1 MKKILFTLTV
11 LATGM
16 TYSQVGV
23 GNSDPKATLDVNKT
37 SYIAGEK
44 AGIAVTQL
52 TASQIEGMNTSGL
65 KAGTLVYATTGSGSI
80 INTIGFWYY
89 NGTTWNRTNGLTG
102 SAPINVTS
110 AGIVSLND
118 SGVTNAKIADN
129 AVTSAKIA
137 DGTIATTDVANNA
150 ITIAKLPTG
159 ATPSTFLKGDGTWSS
174 IGSSSLSGFENRR
187 IYFGSNDGKLIYS
200 PNLEYN
206 NISDLLTI
214 KNNSDSSSGILL
226 INNANASYV
235 PLAEF
240 MAPYNGVVGNASQIR
255 FGINKNAIYNSA
267 EWRYVYQGNGNDK
280 NRVDFSFCSLPNPV
294 ISYRGDGNV
303 GIGSSAPTERLDVAG
318 NVKFSGALLPN
329 NLPGTS
335 GQVLTSA
342 GAGAA
347 PTWTTLSGLNGKS
360 VLNGTSNPVAGTGV
374 DGDFYINTTSNTLFG
389 PKTAGAWASGVS
401 LVGPAGAD
409 GIAGTNGIDG
419 KSILNGTSNPDAV
432 TGVDGDFYIN
442 TVTNTLFG
450 PKVAGAWSSGVS
462 LVGPAGSNAAVT
474 GTAPI
479 DITAGVV
486 SLTDAGITTAKLAD
500 NVVNT
505 AKLADN
511 AVTVSKLPAG
521 ATATTFLRGDGTWT
535 TIPAPTLAITTTEVM
550 LNTKI
555 DGAQLYAIK
564 GTFTTNG
571 TSARVTINKPT
582 GMTGYHSMIIQK
594 DGKTFRNG
602 ILSFDTDVASDNVV
616 TGNGFM
622 SEVYPAGTYNYVLEY
637 FK

>member
-137 DGTIATTDVANNA
+137 DGTIATADVANNA

-174 IGSSSLSGFENRR
+174 IGSSSLSGFADDQLL
-187 IYFGSNDGKLIYS
+187 FGIATGGLAQT
-200 PNLEYN
+200 PNLVW
-206 NISDLLTI
+206 
-214 KNNSDSSSGILL
+214 
-226 INNANASYV
+226 NNANNSLTVKNNDVAPAFNSINNKNGLYV
-235 PLAEF
+235 SVAQF
-240 MAPYNGVVGNASQIR
+240 MAPLNIGIGNATQLR
-255 FGINKNAIYNSA
+255 FGVSAGSSFNAA
-267 EWRYVYQGNGNDK
+267 EWRFVYSGNESGH
-280 NRVDFSFCSLPNPV
+280 NRVDFGFTNIAAPV
-294 ISYRGDGNV
+294 MTYKGIGNV
-303 GIGSSAPTERLDVAG
+303 GIGTINPTERLDVAG
-318 NVKFSGALLPN
+318 NFKFSGALLPN

-342 GAGAA
+342 GPNAA
-347 PTWTTLSGLNGKS
+347 PTWTTLSSLNGKS

-401 LVGPAGAD
+401 LVGPTGAQGPAGAD

-450 PKVAGAWSSGVS
+450 PKVAGAWASGVS

-511 AVTVSKLPAG
+511 AVTISKLPAG
-521 ATATTFLRGDGTWT
+521 ATASKFLRGDGTWADVPT
-535 TIPAPTLAITTTEVM
+535 PTLPITIPTTDNYTVLETDAVIYRTLTA
-550 LNTKI
+550 
-555 DGAQLYAIK
+555 
-564 GTFTTNG
+564 NG
-571 TSARVTINKPT
+571 TITFPSSLPAGKVFYISNNSTSYDWTFSPTPINT
-582 GMTGYHSMIIQK
+582 GVSQVFAGFSHM
-594 DGKTFRNG
+594 
-602 ILSFDTDVASDNVV
+602 VV
-616 TGNGFM
+616 TLGGDKILVVSGN
-622 SEVYPAGTYNYVLEY
+622 
-637 FK
+637 